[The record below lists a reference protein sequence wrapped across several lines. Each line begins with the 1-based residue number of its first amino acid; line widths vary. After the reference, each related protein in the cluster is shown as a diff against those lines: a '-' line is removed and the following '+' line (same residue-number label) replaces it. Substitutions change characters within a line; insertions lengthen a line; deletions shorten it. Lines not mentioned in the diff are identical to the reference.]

1 MSLNHCQ
8 GLAMAQ
14 KLNSMRLL
22 DQQKISYTVYEFPDT
37 IHSAVGVAEHVGLPH
52 EMVFKTLVVLPNKG
66 KPMLVI
72 VPGHQ
77 EVSLKKVA
85 QAVGQKK
92 VQMAPH
98 KEAER
103 LTGLQT
109 GGISALALLHKNFPV
124 YIDQSALEFERILVS
139 AGKRGINLELP
150 VQDLIKVTKS
160 KVIEAT

>member
-1 MSLNHCQ
+1 
-8 GLAMAQ
+8 MAE

-22 DQQKISYTVYEFPDT
+22 DQQKIDYTIREFPDT
-37 IHSAVGVAEHVGLPH
+37 IHSADGVADYFGLPH
-52 EMVFKTLVVLPNKG
+52 DVVYKTLVVLPASG

-72 VPGHQ
+72 LAGSR
-77 EVSLKKVA
+77 EVDLKKLA
-85 QAVGQKK
+85 KAVGQKK

-124 YIDQSALEFERILVS
+124 YLDQPALELDRILVS

-150 VQDLIKVTKS
+150 VQDLIRLTRAKV
-160 KVIEAT
+160 VEAT